1 MLAKQEI
8 QAAYQRQ
15 AKHYD
20 VAVQLYRLLGLR
32 IEAYRSRA
40 VELLRLKRGDCVVDL
55 GCGTG
60 LNFPHVIEQI
70 GSQGRLVGVDLSPK
84 MLARARERAD
94 RAGWDNIELVQSD
107 MAAYV
112 FPQGINGV
120 LSTGAFGYVP
130 EYERVIERASQAL
143 VPGGQL
149 VIVDGKRPEH
159 WPSWLLTLFVWV
171 SRPFGLTFDYLD
183 AQPWESVERVFEQ
196 TALEQM
202 YGGLLYM
209 SSGTA
214 PSPGD

>member
-20 VAVQLYRLLGLR
+20 FAVLLYRLIGLR
-32 IEAYRSRA
+32 LETYRSRA
-40 VELLRLKRGDCVVDL
+40 AELLRLRRGDCVVDL

-70 GSQGRLVGVDLSPK
+70 GPQGRLIGVDLSSK
-84 MLARARERAD
+84 MLAGAGERVKRE
-94 RAGWDNIELVQSD
+94 GWKNIELVQSD
-107 MAAYV
+107 MATYE

-120 LSTGAFGYVP
+120 LSTGAFGFVP
-130 EYERVIERASQAL
+130 EYERVIEKAALAL
-143 VPGGQL
+143 VPGGRL

-159 WPSWLLTLFVWV
+159 WPSWLLRLFVWV
-171 SRPFGLTFDYLD
+171 SRPFGVTFDYFD
-183 AQPWESVERVFEQ
+183 THPWEAVDRLFQETAVEE
-196 TALEQM
+196 M
-202 YGGLLYM
+202 YGGLLYI

-214 PSPGD
+214 PQPSG